1 MPRLKYDRP
10 PRVKVKKRE
19 DRGGIFFYR
28 FTFLGEPFNRS
39 SGVKNRAEAQAIG
52 DAHALDLWTKWKTGA
67 KPVALDTTKGPVL
80 SQEID
85 QFIREEYSEA
95 AESTLIEVR
104 RTLGYLVTYGKVGYV
119 RELTRE
125 LMGEVYDVVRT
136 QHAKAAATR
145 RNTLNIWNKF
155 FEYEI
160 DESEKTG
167 EIHLTANPIRKI
179 KRPKSKD
186 LGRRVDMWPDEMYE
200 TFLHGAIEA
209 KDFELAEATRIT
221 RWTGLDPLDY
231 AMLQSRHLVEDL
243 AGVLEIRKLRAKAKF
258 DTEFIK
264 QPIDHAVSKLF
275 HARKRKAGNNP
286 DFLIFTS
293 HAGIWHADPKEF
305 KRRAKNWAAALTNRR
320 LRLFRKLFPDY
331 PRMLDFKHL
340 RHTYAT
346 YMAVYGGPDG
356 KGVPERVLREW
367 MGHSETSRILEKVYF
382 HIKTT
387 SQHVRKPSEVKEMEE
402 FELAA

>member
-10 PRVKVKKRE
+10 PKVKVKKRE

-28 FTFLGEPFNRS
+28 FTFLKEPYNRS
-39 SGVKNRAEAQAIG
+39 AGVKNKAEAQAIG

-67 KPVALDTTKGPVL
+67 TVVEKAPLRGPVL

-85 QFIREEYSEA
+85 QFVREEYGESA
-95 AESTLIEVR
+95 DSTLVEVR
-104 RTLGYLVTYGKVGYV
+104 RVLGWLVSYGKVGYV

-125 LMGEVYDVVRT
+125 LMGEVYESVKIN
-136 QHAKAAATR
+136 HAHKAATR

-160 DESEKTG
+160 DETEKTG
-167 EIHLTANPIRKI
+167 EVHMTSNPIRKI

-186 LGRRVDMWPDEMYE
+186 LGRRTDIWPDEMYE
-200 TFLHGAIEA
+200 TFLSGAIEA

-231 AMLQSRHLVEDL
+231 AMLQSRHIEEDMN
-243 AGVLEIRKLRAKAKF
+243 GHLEIRKLRAKAKF
-258 DTEFIK
+258 ETELIK
-264 QPIDHAVSKLF
+264 QPIDYAVSKLF

-346 YMAVYGGPDG
+346 YMAAYGGPDG

-367 MGHSETSRILEKVYF
+367 MGHSAESRILEKIYL

-402 FELAA
+402 FDIAA